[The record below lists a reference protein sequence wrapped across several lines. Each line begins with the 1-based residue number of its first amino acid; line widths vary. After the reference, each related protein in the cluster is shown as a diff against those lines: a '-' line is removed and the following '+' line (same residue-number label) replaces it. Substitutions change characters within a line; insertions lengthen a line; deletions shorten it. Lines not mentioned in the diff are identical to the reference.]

1 MFVEKVKSFM
11 ECLFCKEKEMKSF
24 DDDLTN
30 AATRRALHDLVEK
43 YGAAS
48 ALDLSAY
55 DGMDHTGMFGGS
67 MKRSLKSVSESK
79 LGKTAA
85 EAARNTRQQ
94 AGFSAEIIETT
105 RKNKERI
112 ISGSSVRSARL
123 DDLGR
128 TNDQL
133 IDTADFVLNDKGEKI
148 IIAGTEAQMKFIGGD
163 GSQTFDKLCESKHE
177 KYWKSGVKVEI
188 PKDYFESF
196 SKTADEKISNLQ
208 NEIKTLKTNGASA
221 KVIENKQAQLDKYKA
236 VRRNTISSGT
246 TSADA
251 MLARTNPKLYTAKS
265 MLYTAHDAGIAGA
278 QQAAVVGGGC
288 AIVLNM
294 AEILKGKDIEEA
306 IKDVAVSTGKS
317 AARSYAI
324 SAGGSL
330 IEGGVQHYKD
340 SVPKL
345 LKMKGTPTE
354 VAGFVVDTVESFYGY
369 FSGSISGTE
378 CMLNVAKSAAFA
390 LANLTPIGQ
399 AVFVARTAYTLASVA
414 VGVLKQALEAPG
426 IARER
431 RIQIE
436 EECKAQIA
444 LLKQFRA
451 EFERASQRW
460 LKETTQTIVSALN
473 AMDDAL
479 RISDIDK
486 YIGAANSITEAMG
499 RNAQFYNQ
507 EEFDSLMESD
517 EAFVL

>member
-1 MFVEKVKSFM
+1 MIM
-11 ECLFCKEKEMKSF
+11 ESLDE
-24 DDDLTN
+24 DLSN
-30 AATRRALHDLVEK
+30 AVTRRALHDLVEK
-43 YGAAS
+43 YGAAA

-55 DGMDHTGMFGGS
+55 DGIDHTGMFGGT
-67 MKRSLKSVSESK
+67 MKRSLKGISESK

-94 AGFSAEIIETT
+94 AGFSAEVIETT
-105 RKNKERI
+105 RKNKARV

-133 IDTADFVLNDKGEKI
+133 VDTADFTLNGKGEKI
-148 IIAGTEAQMKFIGGD
+148 IIAGTEVQMKFIGNN
-163 GSQTFDKLCESKHE
+163 GSQTFNKLCETKHE
-177 KYWKSGVKVEI
+177 KYWKAGVKVEI
-188 PKDYFESF
+188 PKDYFEEF
-196 SKTADEKISNLQ
+196 SKTADEKISNLK
-208 NEIKTLKTNGASA
+208 NEIKTLKDKGAAAS
-221 KVIENKQAQLDKYKA
+221 VIENKQTQLKKYEA
-236 VRRNTISSGT
+236 VRKNTIPSGT
-246 TSADA
+246 TSSDA

-265 MLYTAHDAGIAGA
+265 MLSTAHDAGIAGA
-278 QQAAVVGGGC
+278 QQGAIVGGGC
-288 AIVLNM
+288 AIVCNM
-294 AEILKGKDIEEA
+294 VDILKGKDIDEA
-306 IKDVAVSTGKS
+306 LKDVAKSTGKS

-330 IEGGVQHYKD
+330 IEGGVQHYKN

-345 LKMKGTPTE
+345 LKMKGAPTE
-354 VAGFVVDTVESFYGY
+354 VAGFVVDSVESFYGY
-369 FSGSISGTE
+369 FSGNISGTE
-378 CMLNVAKSAAFA
+378 CMQNVAKSAVFA

-436 EECKAQIA
+436 EECRAQIA

-451 EFERASQRW
+451 EFERASQQW
-460 LKETTQTIVSALN
+460 LEETTHTFVSALN

-479 RISDIDK
+479 QIGDVDK

-499 RNAQFYNQ
+499 QKVQFHNQ
-507 EEFDSLMESD
+507 KEFDDLMESE